1 MSYINELNLIR
12 MILVFVFS
20 IFENSLVD
28 ILEGKVIFIDVYWFF
43 NNIKYIIV
51 GGNLRLFLK
60 FYIE

>member
-1 MSYINELNLIR
+1 MSYINEFNLIR